1 MWATAG
7 KNALRSAVLMWPGP
21 PMLKD
26 GSSPTLW
33 YPFVN
38 HFNYHKK
45 VDRVEKWL
53 GEARM
58 TLKRAVSRVTLR
70 ARLTP
75 YVTTLADMP
84 YSKRP
89 HLMAV
94 YAPEV
99 DQAGHRSGPHSH
111 PVDQTLL
118 EMDSFVKG
126 IFDSIDER
134 NLTDI
139 VDVIVVSDHG
149 MAGEYT
155 GSGPVD
161 RRGQSE

>member
-1 MWATAG
+1 MRLVW
-7 KNALRSAVLMWPGP
+7 
-21 PMLKD
+21 
-26 GSSPTLW
+26 SSQ
-33 YPFVN
+33 
-38 HFNYHKK
+38 
-45 VDRVEKWL
+45 E
-53 GEARM
+53 
-58 TLKRAVSRVTLR
+58 VSRVILSGP
-70 ARLTP
+70 LTP
-75 YVTTLADMP
+75 DVTTLADMP

-149 MAGEYT
+149 MAGECDWISVSVLLEE
-155 GSGPVD
+155 GKSG
-161 RRGQSE
+161 